1 MLSKDIASRVPL
13 PKIPQNQGSTMP
25 FSSLR
30 DPSDLARAYA
40 VMDAAWKEVE
50 DSIPEPNRDAER
62 LRLAYLIASCA
73 GSALDE
79 DALRQSVLLRFN
91 ARSLQDAA
99 D

>member
-1 MLSKDIASRVPL
+1 
-13 PKIPQNQGSTMP
+13 MP

-50 DSIPEPNRDAER
+50 GSIPEPKREAER
-62 LRLAYLIASCA
+62 LRLAYLIAGCA
-73 GSALDE
+73 TSTLDE
-79 DALRQSVLLRFN
+79 DELRQNVVLLFQ